1 MIERSS
7 LGPARVLRMA
17 HGKASALDLEFLE
30 ALTAEL
36 DAAARDEVRAVVLTG
51 TGSIFSAG
59 VDLIRLRD
67 GGNDYLKTF
76 LPAMHACFERLFFMP
91 MPTVAAV
98 NGHAIA
104 GGGVLTLACDHRLM
118 ARGSARIGLPE
129 HVVGVPFPVL
139 VLEMVRATL
148 SPPVAQE
155 ALLRG
160 STYVPD
166 EALARGFVNE
176 LVDAAELLPR
186 AEAVATEL
194 AAIPPTT
201 YRLSKERLRRPVRD
215 AVAATRGA
223 DDSLTHAAWDSQ
235 EVRDALREYV
245 AKTLKR

>member
-17 HGKASALDLEFLE
+17 HGKASALDLEFLQ

-67 GGNDYLKTF
+67 GGSDYLAHF
-76 LPAMHACFERLFFMP
+76 LPAMHTCFERLFFLP

-118 ARGSARIGLPE
+118 ARGSARIGLAVHGLVPE
-129 HVVGVPFPVL
+129 L
-139 VLEMVRATL
+139 VETR
-148 SPPVAQE
+148 
-155 ALLRG
+155 LR
-160 STYVPD
+160 
-166 EALARGFVNE
+166 EKRLARTT
-176 LVDAAELLPR
+176 LR
-186 AEAVATEL
+186 A
-194 AAIPPTT
+194 
-201 YRLSKERLRRPVRD
+201 
-215 AVAATRGA
+215 
-223 DDSLTHAAWDSQ
+223 
-235 EVRDALREYV
+235 
-245 AKTLKR
+245 

>member
-7 LGPARVLRMA
+7 LGPARLLRLA
-17 HGKASALDLEFLE
+17 HGKASALDLEFLR
-30 ALTAEL
+30 ALTAEF
-36 DAAARDEVRAVVLTG
+36 DAAVHDQVRALVLTG

-59 VDLIRLRD
+59 VDLVRLRD
-67 GGNDYLKTF
+67 AGSGYLAEF
-76 LPAMHACFERLFFMP
+76 LPAMHACFERLFFLP

-118 ARGSARIGLPE
+118 VRGSARIGLPE

-160 STYVPD
+160 STYSPD

-176 LVDAAELLPR
+176 LVEASELLPR
-186 AEAVATEL
+186 AEAVAREL
-194 AAIPPTT
+194 GAIAPTT

-215 AVAATRGA
+215 AVDAMRGA
-223 DDSLTHAAWDSQ
+223 DDSLTHAAWESK
-235 EVRDALREYV
+235 EVRDAVREYV
-245 AKTLKR
+245 ARTLKR